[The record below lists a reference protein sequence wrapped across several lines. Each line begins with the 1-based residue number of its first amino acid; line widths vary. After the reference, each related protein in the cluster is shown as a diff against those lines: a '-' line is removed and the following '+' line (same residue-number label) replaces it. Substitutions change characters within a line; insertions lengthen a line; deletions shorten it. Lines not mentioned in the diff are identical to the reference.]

1 MSFSLGR
8 PFTLDASE
16 ITVPWPSLRREG
28 GGRQHETWGSTSQ
41 VPNQHDFVALI
52 TKKRIHLCDIVEPI
66 ARALLVL
73 PYPVKLLKLT
83 YQRYSNAAI
92 ASKTLQELSESATR
106 AMTSW
111 EQDLPNSLRLD
122 NNACEVVPPQVL
134 VLQ

>member
-1 MSFSLGR
+1 
-8 PFTLDASE
+8 
-16 ITVPWPSLRREG
+16 
-28 GGRQHETWGSTSQ
+28 
-41 VPNQHDFVALI
+41 
-52 TKKRIHLCDIVEPI
+52 VEPI